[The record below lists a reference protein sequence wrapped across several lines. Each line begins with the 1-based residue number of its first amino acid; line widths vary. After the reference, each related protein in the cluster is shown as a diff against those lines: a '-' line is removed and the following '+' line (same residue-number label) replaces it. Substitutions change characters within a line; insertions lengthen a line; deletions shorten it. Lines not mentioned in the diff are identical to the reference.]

1 MEKLIAELNK
11 NFNNN
16 FTFLKI
22 YDVEYTLSAK
32 TCTFTLMYPET
43 VGEISN
49 EDRKKIYEFIKN

>member
-11 NFNNN
+11 KLDNN

-22 YDVEYTLSAK
+22 YDVEYVATAK

-43 VGEISN
+43 VSGISN
-49 EDRKKIYEFIKN
+49 DDSLKIYNKDVV